1 MTQKSQSDKQRHK
14 KPLYLS
20 LYLWMTALLFSCLCW
35 TPAWGNGLDE
45 QQLVEKAKH
54 TVESFMGD
62 PNFTWF
68 RDHVKDANA
77 LLIIPQQLK
86 AAFWFGVDGGSGVL
100 VTRDEQTGA
109 WSEPAFYDLG
119 GLSFGFQFGGE
130 ASEVIILAMTQ
141 GAVEKLYAS
150 SFKLGGDASI
160 AAGPYGAG
168 AEGATSANLDA
179 DFLSFSRSKGV
190 YAGISLEGSIIYVN
204 DDANEAYY
212 GKKVRPVDILVIK
225 SVKNK
230 HSAGLRQ
237 AIMTATK

>member
-1 MTQKSQSDKQRHK
+1 MTQKSQSDKQRHAKK
-14 KPLYLS
+14 KPLL
-20 LYLWMTALLFSCLCW
+20 LWMTALLFSCLCW

-68 RDHVKDANA
+68 RDHVKNANA

-179 DFLSFSRSKGV
+179 AFLSFSRSKGA